1 MPRESL
7 KDKAVRAAKIV
18 ALLKKTYPQAKT
30 SLDYDTVHQLMVAAI
45 LSAQCT
51 DERVNMT
58 TPALFERFKTVE
70 EFAMADISELEGL
83 IQSCGFFRS
92 KAKSIKNSAIALVE
106 KFDSEIPKT
115 IDQLVKLPGVGRKT
129 ASVILGAGFGIA
141 EGIVVDTHV
150 ARISKLLK
158 LTANTDPVKIEKDLM
173 KVIDKGDWIRFSHMM
188 IYHGRAICVARRPKC
203 GECPLAKLCPSAKTA
218 E

>member
-7 KDKAVRAAKIV
+7 TDKAARAKKIV
-18 ALLKKTYPQAKT
+18 ALLKKTYPEAKT
-30 SLDYDTVHQLMVAAI
+30 SLDYETVHQLMVATI

-70 EFAMADISELEGL
+70 EFASADISELEGL

-92 KAKSIKNSAIALVE
+92 KARSIKNSAVALVE
-106 KFDSEIPKT
+106 KFDGKIPQT

-158 LTANTDPVKIEKDLM
+158 LTAHTDPVKIETDLM
-173 KVIDKGDWIRFSHMM
+173 KMIDRNDWIRFSHMM
-188 IYHGRAICVARRPKC
+188 IFHGRAICIARRPRC
-203 GECPLAKLCPSAKTA
+203 GDCPLAQLCPSAKTA
-218 E
+218 N

>member
-7 KDKAVRAAKIV
+7 TDKAARAKQIV
-18 ALLKKTYPQAKT
+18 ALLKRAYPDART
-30 SLDYDTVHQLMVAAI
+30 SLDYETVHQLMVATI

-70 EFAMADISELEGL
+70 EFASADISELEGL

-92 KAKSIKNSAIALVE
+92 KARSIKNSAAALVE

-158 LTANTDPVKIEKDLM
+158 LTASTDPVKIETDLM
-173 KVIDKGDWIRFSHMM
+173 KVIDRDDWIRFSHMM
-188 IYHGRAICVARRPKC
+188 IYHGRAICIARRPKC
-203 GECPLAKLCPSAKTA
+203 GDCPLARLCPSAKSA

>member
-7 KDKAVRAAKIV
+7 TDRAARAKQIV
-18 ALLKKTYPQAKT
+18 ALLKKTYPDART
-30 SLDYDTVHQLMVAAI
+30 SLDYDSVHQLMVATI

-70 EFAMADISELEGL
+70 EFASADISELEGL

-92 KAKSIKNSAIALVE
+92 KAKSIKNSAVALVE
-106 KFDSEIPKT
+106 KFDGKIPQT

-158 LTANTDPVKIEKDLM
+158 LTAHTDPVKIETDLM
-173 KVIDKGDWIRFSHMM
+173 KVIDRDDWIRFSHMM
-188 IYHGRAICVARRPKC
+188 IYHGRAICIARRPKC
-203 GECPLAKLCPSAKTA
+203 GDCPLARLCPSAKTTN
-218 E
+218 